1 MHKALRYLKVNGKM
15 YDKGEIIN
23 LSKLS
28 KKETARLVKKGFVE
42 EAHEVK
48 ANKTPPTEEVAA
60 DEIENPT
67 KDSSNLS
74 EEEVKAELLGKLNHG
89 IVVNELKLLGA
100 DFKANASFEKLVE
113 LIMENEDYENHFLD
127 YIDDNEL

>member
-15 YDKGEIIN
+15 HDKGEIID

-42 EAHEVK
+42 EAHDVK
-48 ANKTPPTEEVAA
+48 VDKTPSIEEVAA
-60 DEIENPT
+60 DEIENPA

-89 IVVNELKLLGA
+89 IVVSELKLLGA
-100 DFKANASFEKLVE
+100 EFKANASFEKLVE
-113 LIMENEDYENHFLD
+113 LIMENENYENHFLD

>member
-15 YDKGEIIN
+15 HDKGEIID
-23 LSKLS
+23 LSKLN

-42 EAHEVK
+42 ETQEVK
-48 ANKTPPTEEVAA
+48 VDKTPPVEEVAA
-60 DEIENPT
+60 DEIENPA

-100 DFKANASFEKLVE
+100 EFKANASFEKLVE